1 MNNFMFPELIQ
12 QLITNNKYPLLTE
25 ETVDDFINQ
34 HRYSVLFFCNDEKL
48 FPESLDV
55 AVILPELM
63 SVFKG
68 QIVPAIVSRDDEMKV
83 QRKYGFTTWPSL
95 VFLKDGKYLGVIS
108 KVRDWD
114 EYLNEIQNLML
125 SEPSFPPV
133 KIALSQN

>member
-1 MNNFMFPELIQ
+1 MFPELIQ